1 MLHLFTPYLFHL
13 VCFNY
18 YIYLIIFIII
28 FNLIVYTIN
37 NFILYLFHFNLAYRT
52 DKVRCV
58 FWNEKI
64 YSIFIFSNCSLTN
77 TSTNAPVQKAG
88 VWIRWSQVVVG
99 VLPSLGRETG
109 NPALVASGTVFFS
122 RSVRSPHIGMP
133 F

>member
-58 FWNEKI
+58 F
-64 YSIFIFSNCSLTN
+64 
-77 TSTNAPVQKAG
+77 
-88 VWIRWSQVVVG
+88 
-99 VLPSLGRETG
+99 
-109 NPALVASGTVFFS
+109 
-122 RSVRSPHIGMP
+122 
-133 F
+133 